1 MYMYKHVIKHTRSI
15 KYICYLGLCN
25 INTQFS
31 PKYISINNNKN
42 IWNFKAQNISETQFI
57 ENEIV
62 QNEIMRLVL
71 HAGRD
76 LGSACWEIVMGTSIG
91 WSGSCSFQLKTCLV
105 TPWHSVVSPQ
115 RAPEHCSLW
124 KVRQQVLERSLK
136 KYITMQNKVIS
147 LNQ

>member
-15 KYICYLGLCN
+15 KYICYLWLCN
-25 INTQFS
+25 INKQFS
-31 PKYISINNNKN
+31 PKYISMNNNKN
-42 IWNFKAQNISETQFI
+42 IWNFKVQNISKTQFI
-57 ENEIV
+57 ENG
-62 QNEIMRLVL
+62 IMRLVL

-76 LGSACWEIVMGTSIG
+76 LGSACWEIFMGTSIG

-136 KYITMQNKVIS
+136 KYIIMQNKVIL